1 MIFNEQ
7 NKYEY
12 LDDACQVEGLGAGA
26 AGGATVW
33 ALLSGLGDAA
43 DIGSTLLLRPT
54 TKGLW

>member
-12 LDDACQVEGLGAGA
+12 LDDACQVEGLGAG
-26 AGGATVW
+26 GAIVW
-33 ALLSGLGDAA
+33 ALLTGPGVAA